1 MKKPRKPVKKLPPKK
16 GLSNP
21 KAAKGAAASSAKG
34 GNRSMKGSSA
44 SAAKGGNR
52 YSKGNKN
59 RPLPMK
65 KSGRGR

>member
-1 MKKPRKPVKKLPPKK
+1 MKKAKKPMKKLPPKK

-34 GNRSMKGSSA
+34 GNR
-44 SAAKGGNR
+44 